1 MTHQY
6 SSHYMSDCVT
16 TGQSHYIH
24 MYMYADVRNPEFE
37 VWPDLGFWFSLMDEA
52 VVHMYM
58 YIIIIAAA

>member
-1 MTHQY
+1 
-6 SSHYMSDCVT
+6 MSDCVT

-37 VWPDLGFWFSLMDEA
+37 VWPNLGFWFSLMDEA